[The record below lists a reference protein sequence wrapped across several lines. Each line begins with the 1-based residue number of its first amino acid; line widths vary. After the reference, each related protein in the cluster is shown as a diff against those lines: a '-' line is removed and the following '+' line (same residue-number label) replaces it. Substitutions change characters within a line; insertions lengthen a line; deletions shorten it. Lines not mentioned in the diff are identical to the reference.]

1 MEEKNGTFTY
11 LSNYL
16 ISFCLQAHLLIS
28 IISGEEMDK
37 FPYLFYFFHFLFQGL
52 REEIISNDV

>member
-1 MEEKNGTFTY
+1 MEEKNGTY

-37 FPYLFYFFHFLFQGL
+37 FPYLF
-52 REEIISNDV
+52 